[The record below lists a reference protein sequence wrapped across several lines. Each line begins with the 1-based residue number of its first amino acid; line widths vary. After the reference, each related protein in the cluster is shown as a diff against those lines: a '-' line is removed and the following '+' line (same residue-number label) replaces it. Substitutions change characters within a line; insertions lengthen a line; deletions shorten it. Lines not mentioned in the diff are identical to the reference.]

1 MVKARRGTFHQVQ
14 ICVSIAQST
23 CSLPCELQQGHY
35 MMAVSQ
41 EMHAPLQSWLFQHG
55 RRWVMMLSAC
65 NCDDG
70 AHHRYEAVLMHPPRS
85 LHHATA
91 LPMQQG

>member
-41 EMHAPLQSWLFQHG
+41 EMHAPLAKLVVSARQKMG
-55 RRWVMMLSAC
+55 DDALS
-65 NCDDG
+65 
-70 AHHRYEAVLMHPPRS
+70 
-85 LHHATA
+85 
-91 LPMQQG
+91 MQLR